1 MSGLTITTAPQN
13 EPLDAAET
21 ISYLRVDSGVDTTLI
36 DNLIQAARFWAED
49 YTNRTFLTTVFTL
62 SLDGIGYV
70 DVPLKEGFH
79 TGYSDTPSVNYI
91 ELPRSPVQSVTSIK
105 SFADDNTATTLAAT
119 NYFVDTVRVPARI
132 VLRDGG
138 SWPTD
143 LRNANGIEVLYTEGY
158 GSSRADIP
166 EPIRVAML
174 EYVTFMY
181 EHRGD
186 FERFPPPKPPVS
198 LQMLLQP
205 YVIMR
210 YGVSSFG
217 GGMGF
222 GYR

>member
-13 EPLDAAET
+13 EPLDAGET
-21 ISYLRVDSGVDTTLI
+21 ISYLRIDSGVDTTLI

-79 TGYSDTPSVNYI
+79 TGHSDTPSVSYI

-143 LRNANGIEVLYTEGY
+143 LRNANGIEVLYTAGY
-158 GSSRADIP
+158 GASRADIP

>member
-62 SLDGIGYV
+62 SLDAIGYV

-105 SFADDNTATTLAAT
+105 SFSDDNTATTLAAT
-119 NYFVDTVRVPARI
+119 NYYVDTVRVPARI

-143 LRNANGIEVLYTEGY
+143 LRNANGIEVLYTAGY
-158 GSSRADIP
+158 GASRADIP

-198 LQMLLQP
+198 IQMLLQP

>member
-21 ISYLRVDSGVDTTLI
+21 ISYLRIDSGVDTTLI

-119 NYFVDTVRVPARI
+119 NYYVDTVRVPARI

-143 LRNANGIEVLYTEGY
+143 LRNANGIEVLYTAGY
-158 GSSRADIP
+158 GASRADIP

-186 FERFPPPKPPVS
+186 FERFPPPKPPMS

>member
-21 ISYLRVDSGVDTTLI
+21 ISYLRIDSGVDTTLI

-49 YTNRTFLTTVFTL
+49 YTNRTLLTTVFTL
-62 SLDGIGYV
+62 SLDAIGEV
-70 DVPLKEGFH
+70 DTPLKEGFH

-119 NYFVDTVRVPARI
+119 NYYVDTVRVPARI

-143 LRNANGIEVLYTEGY
+143 LRNANGIEVLYTAGY
-158 GSSRADIP
+158 GASRADIP

-186 FERFPPPKPPVS
+186 FERFPPPKPPIS

>member
-13 EPLDAAET
+13 EPLDSGET

-62 SLDGIGYV
+62 SLDAIGYV

-105 SFADDNTATTLAAT
+105 SYADDNTATTLATT
-119 NYFVDTVRVPARI
+119 NYYVDTVRVPARI

-143 LRNANGIEVLYTEGY
+143 LRNANGIEVLYTAGY
-158 GSSRADIP
+158 GASRADIP

-186 FERFPPPKPPVS
+186 FERFPPPKPPMS

-205 YVIMR
+205 YVVMR

-217 GGMGF
+217 GGIGF

>member
-21 ISYLRVDSGVDTTLI
+21 ISYLRIDSGVDTTLI

-105 SFADDNTATTLAAT
+105 SFADDNTATTLAAS
-119 NYFVDTVRVPARI
+119 NYFVDTVRVPARV

-143 LRNANGIEVLYTEGY
+143 LRNANGIEVLYTAGY

-174 EYVTFMY
+174 EYVTFLY

-186 FERFPPPKPPVS
+186 FERFPPPKPPMS

>member
-1 MSGLTITTAPQN
+1 MSGLTITTAPAN

-21 ISYLRVDSGVDTTLI
+21 ISYLRLDSGVDTTLVN
-36 DNLIQAARFWAED
+36 NLIQAARFWVED
-49 YTNRTFLTTVFTL
+49 YTNRTLLTTTFTL

-70 DVPLKEGFH
+70 DVPIKEGFH
-79 TGYSDTPSVNYI
+79 TGYSDTPRINYI
-91 ELPRSPVQSVTSIK
+91 ELPKSPVQSVTHIK
-105 SFADDNTATTLAAT
+105 SYTDDNTASTLAAS
-119 NYFVDTVRVPARI
+119 NYYSDLVREPARI

-143 LRNANGIEVLYTEGY
+143 LRNANGIEVEYITGY
-158 GSSRADIP
+158 GDSRGTIP

-174 EYVTFMY
+174 EYISFLY

-186 FERFPPPKPPVS
+186 DEGRALNPPMMITS
-198 LQMLLQP
+198 LLQP

-210 YGVSSFG
+210 YGVSSYG

>member
-21 ISYLRVDSGVDTTLI
+21 ISYLRIDSGVDTTLI

-119 NYFVDTVRVPARI
+119 NYYVDTVRVPARV

-143 LRNANGIEVLYTEGY
+143 LRNANGIEVLYTAGY
-158 GSSRADIP
+158 GASRASIP
-166 EPIRVAML
+166 EPIRVSML
-174 EYVTFMY
+174 EYVSHLY

-186 FERFPPPKPPVS
+186 DEGRALNPPALITS
-198 LQMLLQP
+198 LLQP
-205 YVIMR
+205 YVVMR

>member
-21 ISYLRVDSGVDTTLI
+21 ISYLRIDSGVDTTLI

-105 SFADDNTATTLAAT
+105 SFADDNTATTLAAS
-119 NYFVDTVRVPARI
+119 NYYVDTVRVPARI

-143 LRNANGIEVLYTEGY
+143 LRNANGIEVLYTAGY
-158 GSSRADIP
+158 GASRADIP

-186 FERFPPPKPPVS
+186 FERFPPPKPPMS

>member
-21 ISYLRVDSGVDTTLI
+21 ISYLRIDSGVDTTLI

-79 TGYSDTPSVNYI
+79 TGYSDTPSGNYI

-119 NYFVDTVRVPARI
+119 NYYVDTVRVPARV

-143 LRNANGIEVLYTEGY
+143 LRNANGIEVLYTAGY
-158 GSSRADIP
+158 GASRASIP

-174 EYVTFMY
+174 EYVSHLY

-186 FERFPPPKPPVS
+186 DEGRALNPPALITS
-198 LQMLLQP
+198 LLQP
-205 YVIMR
+205 YVVMR

>member
-1 MSGLTITTAPQN
+1 MSGLTITTAPAN

-21 ISYLRVDSGVDTTLI
+21 ISYLRLDSGVDTTLV
-36 DNLIQAARFWAED
+36 DNLIQAARFWVED
-49 YTNRTFLTTVFTL
+49 YTNRTLLTTTFTL

-70 DVPLKEGFH
+70 DVPIKEGFH
-79 TGYSDTPSVNYI
+79 TGYSDTPRINYI
-91 ELPRSPVQSVTSIK
+91 ELPKSPVQSVTHIK
-105 SFADDNTATTLAAT
+105 SYTDDNTASTLAT
-119 NYFVDTVRVPARI
+119 SNYYSDLVREPARI

-143 LRNANGIEVLYTEGY
+143 LRNANGIEVEYITGY
-158 GSSRADIP
+158 GDSRAAIP

-174 EYVTFMY
+174 EYISFLY

-186 FERFPPPKPPVS
+186 DEGRALNPPMMITS
-198 LQMLLQP
+198 LLQP

-210 YGVSSFG
+210 YGVSSYG

>member
-21 ISYLRVDSGVDTTLI
+21 ISYLRIDSGVDTTLI
-36 DNLIQAARFWAED
+36 DNLIKAARFWAED

-62 SLDGIGYV
+62 SLDAIGYV

-105 SFADDNTATTLAAT
+105 SFADDNTATTLAAS
-119 NYFVDTVRVPARI
+119 NYYVDTVRVPARV

-143 LRNANGIEVLYTEGY
+143 LRNANGIEVLYIAGY
-158 GSSRADIP
+158 GDARSDIP

>member
-21 ISYLRVDSGVDTTLI
+21 ISYLRIDSGVDTTLV
-36 DNLIQAARFWAED
+36 DNLIQASRFWAED

-119 NYFVDTVRVPARI
+119 NYYVDTVRVPARI

-143 LRNANGIEVLYTEGY
+143 LRNANGIEVLYTAGY
-158 GSSRADIP
+158 GASRADIP

>member
-1 MSGLTITTAPQN
+1 MSGLTITTAPAN

-21 ISYLRVDSGVDTTLI
+21 ISYLRIDSGVDTTLI

-49 YTNRTFLTTVFTL
+49 YTNRTLLTTTFTL
-62 SLDGIGYV
+62 SLDAIGEV
-70 DVPLKEGFH
+70 DVPLKEGFY
-79 TGYSDTPSVNYI
+79 TGYSDTPRVNYI

-105 SFADDNTATTLAAT
+105 SFADDNTATTLAT
-119 NYFVDTVRVPARI
+119 SNYFVDTVREPARI

-138 SWPTD
+138 TWPTD
-143 LRNANGIEVLYTEGY
+143 LRNANGIEVLYVAGY
-158 GSSRADIP
+158 GDSRATIP

-174 EYVTFMY
+174 EYIAHLY

-186 FERFPPPKPPVS
+186 DEGRALNPPALIKS
-198 LQMLLQP
+198 LLQP

-210 YGVSSFG
+210 YGVTPYN
-217 GGMGF
+217 GGMAV

>member
-143 LRNANGIEVLYTEGY
+143 LRNANGIEVLYTAGY

-174 EYVTFMY
+174 EYVTFLY

>member
-21 ISYLRVDSGVDTTLI
+21 ISYLRIDSGVDTTLI

-143 LRNANGIEVLYTEGY
+143 LRNANGIEVLYTAGY
-158 GSSRADIP
+158 GASRADIP

>member
-1 MSGLTITTAPQN
+1 MSGLTITTAPAN

-21 ISYLRVDSGVDTTLI
+21 ISYLRIDSGVDTTLI

-49 YTNRTFLTTVFTL
+49 YTNRTFLTTTFTL
-62 SLDGIGYV
+62 SLDAIGEV

-79 TGYSDTPSVNYI
+79 TGYSETPRVNYI

-105 SFADDNTATTLAAT
+105 SFADDNTKPRLQRQTIWLTQLGSQQG
-119 NYFVDTVRVPARI
+119 V

-138 SWPTD
+138 TWPTD
-143 LRNANGIEVLYTEGY
+143 LRNANGIEVLYVAGY
-158 GSSRADIP
+158 GDSRATIP

-174 EYVTFMY
+174 EYIAFLY

-186 FERFPPPKPPVS
+186 DEGRALNPPMMIRS
-198 LQMLLQP
+198 LLQP

-210 YGVSSFG
+210 YGVSPFN
-217 GGMGF
+217 GGMAV